1 MSYDLGLGEEAA
13 KKNDKQYQEK
23 YQKRYNAMMS
33 WLKKFDA
40 IECGKSMALIECSTE
55 EPDYIGDLICD
66 LNNAG
71 IRDEDGIRIYVV
83 IADNVSIN
91 YNNGFQNKDTQ
102 RILFAGFIIGRRQQ
116 APWEDNP
123 KDQYYNVDVKF

>member
-55 EPDYIGDLICD
+55 ETDYIGDLIRD

-71 IRDEDGIRIYVV
+71 IKDEDGIRIYVV
-83 IADNVSIN
+83 IADNISIN

-102 RILFAGFIIGRRQQ
+102 RILFAGFIIGKRQQ

-123 KDQYYNVDVKF
+123 KDRYYNVDVKF

>member
-1 MSYDLGLGEEAA
+1 
-13 KKNDKQYQEK
+13 
-23 YQKRYNAMMS
+23 MMS

-55 EPDYIGDLICD
+55 ETDYIGDLIRD

-71 IRDEDGIRIYVV
+71 IKDEDGIRIYVV
-83 IADNVSIN
+83 IADNISIN

-102 RILFAGFIIGRRQQ
+102 RILFAGFIIGKRQQ

-123 KDQYYNVDVKF
+123 KDRYYNVDVKF